1 MKTTTSHA
9 DKLRTYLRNLPAVD
23 RDQFAAQLGTSTGY
37 LRKAASINSYLSPA
51 LCVQIER
58 LTGGQ
63 LSRRD
68 LRPEDWHAIWP
79 ELSSGHPT

>member
-9 DKLRTYLRNLPAVD
+9 EKLRAYLRNLSPED
-23 RDQFAAQLGTSTGY
+23 RDLFASTLGTSTGY
-37 LRKAASINSYLSPA
+37 LRKAASINSLLSPA

-58 LTGGQ
+58 VTEGH

-68 LRPEDWHAIWP
+68 LRPDDWHLIWP
-79 ELSSGHPT
+79 ELAAVDRV